1 MDFSIE
7 NNKKIID
14 FLRNTAD
21 LIEKNEIDEQSF
33 QLAGEYYMR
42 YLCKTEIDEVDAKL
56 EEKDLVKFLTVGWY
70 IYNIILC
77 ICNILCNIVICN
89 IDIFIFFICF
99 AIFCLMSM

>member
-42 YLCKTEIDEVDAKL
+42 YLCRTEIDEVDAKL

-70 IYNIILC
+70 IYNIILKEK
-77 ICNILCNIVICN
+77 NLK
-89 IDIFIFFICF
+89 
-99 AIFCLMSM
+99 S

>member
-21 LIEKNEIDEQSF
+21 LIEKNEINEQSF

-42 YLCKTEIDEVDAKL
+42 HLCKIEIDDSTVATLD
-56 EEKDLVKFLTVGWY
+56 EKDLVKFLTVGWY
-70 IYNIILC
+70 IYNIILKEKQE
-77 ICNILCNIVICN
+77 IKI
-89 IDIFIFFICF
+89 
-99 AIFCLMSM
+99 

>member
-21 LIEKNEIDEQSF
+21 LIEKNEIDDQSF

-42 YLCKTEIDEVDAKL
+42 HLCKSEIDDVDAKL
-56 EEKDLVKFLTVGWY
+56 QEKDLVKFLTVGWY
-70 IYNIILC
+70 IYNIILKEKE
-77 ICNILCNIVICN
+77 IKI
-89 IDIFIFFICF
+89 
-99 AIFCLMSM
+99 

>member
-14 FLRNTAD
+14 FLRNTAE

-70 IYNIILC
+70 IYNIILHP
-77 ICNILCNIVICN
+77 
-89 IDIFIFFICF
+89 
-99 AIFCLMSM
+99 

>member
-21 LIEKNEIDEQSF
+21 LIEKNEINEQNL

-42 YLCKTEIDEVDAKL
+42 YLCKTEIDEVDAL
-56 EEKDLVKFLTVGWY
+56 EEKDLVKFLTTGWY
-70 IYNIILC
+70 IYNIILKEKTSC
-77 ICNILCNIVICN
+77 CKEKR
-89 IDIFIFFICF
+89 
-99 AIFCLMSM
+99 

>member
-21 LIEKNEIDEQSF
+21 LIEKNEINEQSF

-42 YLCKTEIDEVDAKL
+42 HLCKTEIDNTNATL

-70 IYNIILC
+70 IYNIILKEKQE
-77 ICNILCNIVICN
+77 IKI
-89 IDIFIFFICF
+89 
-99 AIFCLMSM
+99 

>member
-42 YLCKTEIDEVDAKL
+42 YLCKTEIDEVDAKI

-70 IYNIILC
+70 IYNIILKEK
-77 ICNILCNIVICN
+77 NLK
-89 IDIFIFFICF
+89 
-99 AIFCLMSM
+99 S

>member
-21 LIEKNEIDEQSF
+21 LIEKNEISEQRL
-33 QLAGEYYMR
+33 QIAGEYYMR
-42 YLCKTEIDEVDAKL
+42 HLCETEIDDVNATL

-70 IYNIILC
+70 IYNIILKEK
-77 ICNILCNIVICN
+77 NLK
-89 IDIFIFFICF
+89 
-99 AIFCLMSM
+99 S

>member
-21 LIEKNEIDEQSF
+21 LIEKNEINEQTL

-42 YLCKTEIDEVDAKL
+42 HLCKTEIDDVNATL

-70 IYNIILC
+70 IYNIILKEK
-77 ICNILCNIVICN
+77 NNYK
-89 IDIFIFFICF
+89 
-99 AIFCLMSM
+99 

>member
-42 YLCKTEIDEVDAKL
+42 YLCRTEIDEVDVLVLQTSTVTFPL
-56 EEKDLVKFLTVGWY
+56 ELNV
-70 IYNIILC
+70 
-77 ICNILCNIVICN
+77 
-89 IDIFIFFICF
+89 
-99 AIFCLMSM
+99 

>member
-21 LIEKNEIDEQSF
+21 LIEKNEINEQSF

-42 YLCKTEIDEVDAKL
+42 HLCKTHIDDANVTL

-70 IYNIILC
+70 IYNIILKEKQ
-77 ICNILCNIVICN
+77 N
-89 IDIFIFFICF
+89 ID
-99 AIFCLMSM
+99 S